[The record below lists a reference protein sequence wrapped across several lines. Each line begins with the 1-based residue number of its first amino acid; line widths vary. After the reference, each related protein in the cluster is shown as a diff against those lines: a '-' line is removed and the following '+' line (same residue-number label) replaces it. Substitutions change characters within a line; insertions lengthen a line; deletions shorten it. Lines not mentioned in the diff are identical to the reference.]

1 METKWTPK
9 HDRCCICSPYFS
21 AQKHVGLMIND
32 EIRLRYHS
40 SS

>member
-1 METKWTPK
+1 MDTK
-9 HDRCCICSPYFS
+9 YFS

-32 EIRLRYHS
+32 EIRLRCHS